1 MHFPAVYRLKVSLAL
16 CSLTVT
22 SLVAVTLGV
31 SPVPTVCANSVF
43 PLLGN
48 EPTPES
54 PISAEKMS
62 DSAATSAHARVM
74 LAFRL
79 SYRAGMSMIQVHSAH
94 GSRTTAIFHS
104 NGGVLLRLLVLVL
117 AF

>member
-1 MHFPAVYRLKVSLAL
+1 MHFPAVHRLKVSLAL
-16 CSLTVT
+16 CSLTIT
-22 SLVAVTLGV
+22 SLVAVALGV
-31 SPVPTVCANSVF
+31 SPVPTVGANSVF

-62 DSAATSAHARVM
+62 DSAATPAHARVM
-74 LAFRL
+74 LASCL
-79 SYRAGMSMIQVHSAH
+79 SYRGGMSMIQVHSAR
-94 GSRTTAIFHS
+94 GSRATVMFHS
-104 NGGVLLRLLVLVL
+104 NGGVLLQLLVLVL